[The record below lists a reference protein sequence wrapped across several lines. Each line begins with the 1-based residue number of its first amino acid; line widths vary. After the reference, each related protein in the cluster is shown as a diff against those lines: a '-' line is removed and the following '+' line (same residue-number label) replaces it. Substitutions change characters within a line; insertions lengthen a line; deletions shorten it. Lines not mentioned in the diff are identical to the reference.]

1 MNNSVVVIFHQSR
14 RVRRM
19 VHAAQRGEMRNACK
33 RLVGKAEGKRALG
46 RSGHRW
52 DDKIIAD
59 PKGTG
64 F

>member
-1 MNNSVVVIFHQSR
+1 
-14 RVRRM
+14 M